1 MTDQAHINPA
11 TDNYLA
17 LHAPWGAYAPFVLGV
32 PGAGGGFALSD
43 VHSPQ
48 RNVYVAYRQGTRP
61 VQLLP
66 FLAGA
71 AGSGEAAFLASQ
83 QGDGSGQVVDGAWH
97 GAQVRLLD
105 PDLVERQ
112 LGWASDTWT
121 HGPLSFSLR
130 SPFGPV
136 PPLDTLDAGAARRA
150 VCPAILAV
158 LELDN
163 RASSEAAELLFG
175 LDGVNRTLDASGR
188 DLIGVACGRVWGVA
202 ARPGPGVEAVQDFD
216 LLAAAFGERRPRVRP
231 LGASGG
237 VRLRVPPGEVG
248 RLVLALGSYQAGVLT
263 TGLDAR
269 MYYTTL
275 FGDLEAVLEY
285 ALNQQAALLACAQ
298 ARDDELRASGLSA
311 DRQFLLAH
319 ATHGYL
325 ASTQLL
331 VRPDGSPLWA
341 VNEGE
346 YRMLNTLDLTV
357 DQLFWE
363 LRHHPWTVRNV
374 LDLFAERYAYEDGVQ
389 DERGQHPGGL
399 SFTHDMGVANAFSP
413 AGHSAYE
420 TPGLHGCFSYM
431 THEQLVNWTLCAAVY
446 GLGHDPDWLRAQAP
460 RLEACLDSVLAR
472 DGDADG
478 VMDRDSPRCGAGSEI
493 TTYDSL
499 DQSLGQARQNL
510 YLAVKTW
517 AALVCLAEALD
528 RVGQDRMG
536 ESGERARAQARRAA
550 ATIADHFDETLGFI
564 PAVFEGTSRSAI
576 IPAVEGLAF
585 PAVLGLL
592 SGQEGPETS
601 RLLDALARHLDA
613 VLRPGVCLN
622 PHSGGWKLSSTS
634 DNTWMSKIFL
644 NQFVAERVFGRP
656 ADTRA
661 DAAHARWQR
670 GGSAGSGPTDQVRS
684 SDGSALG
691 SRLYPRLVTGVLWLT
706 PGTPPTTPA
715 RRRVMDVTP

>member
-1 MTDQAHINPA
+1 MADSAHIPA
-11 TDNYLA
+11 TPDHFLA

-48 RNVYVAYRQGTRP
+48 RSVYVAYRQGTGA

-71 AGSGEAAFLASQ
+71 ASSGEAAFL
-83 QGDGSGQVVDGAWH
+83 SGQEVDGAWH
-97 GAQVRLLD
+97 AAQVRLLNPAD
-105 PDLVERQ
+105 VGRQ

-121 HGPLSFSLR
+121 HGPLTFSLR

-136 PPLDTLDAGAARRA
+136 PPLDTLDADAARRA
-150 VCPAILAV
+150 VCPATLAV

-163 RASSEAAELLFG
+163 RASTEHADLLFG
-175 LDGVNRTLDASGR
+175 LDGVNRTLDLPGR
-188 DLIGVACGRVWGVA
+188 DLLGVAGGRVWGVA
-202 ARPGPGVEAVQDFD
+202 ARSGPGVEAVQDFD
-216 LLAAAFGERRPRVRP
+216 LLGAAFGERRPRVRP

-248 RLVLALGSYQAGVLT
+248 RLVLALGSYQAGVVT

-269 MYYTTL
+269 MYYATL
-275 FGDLEAVLEY
+275 FDNLEDVLVC
-285 ALNQQAALLACAQ
+285 ALDQQAELLARAQ

-311 DRQFLLAH
+311 ERQFLLAH

-331 VRPDGSPLWA
+331 ARPDGSPLWA

-363 LRHHPWTVRNV
+363 LRFHPWTVRNV
-374 LDLFAERYAYEDGVQ
+374 LDLFAERYAYHDTVQ
-389 DERGQHPGGL
+389 GGGEPRSGGL

-413 AGHSAYE
+413 PGHSAYE
-420 TPGLHGCFSYM
+420 TPGLRGCFSYM

-446 GLGHDPDWLRAQAP
+446 GLQHDRDWLRAQAP
-460 RLEACLDSVLAR
+460 RLEACLNSVLAR

-478 VMDRDSPRCGAGSEI
+478 VMDRDSLRCGAGSEI

-517 AALVCLAEALD
+517 AALVCLTEALE
-528 RVGQDRMG
+528 RVGQ
-536 ESGERARAQARRAA
+536 SGERARAQARRAA
-550 ATIADHFDETLGFI
+550 ATIAHHFDGASGFI
-564 PAVFEGTSRSAI
+564 PAVFDGVNRSAI

-592 SGQEGPETS
+592 GELEGPEWP
-601 RLLDALARHLDA
+601 RLRDALARHLDA
-613 VLRPGVCLN
+613 VLRPGVCLD
-622 PHSGGWKLSSTS
+622 PLIGGWKLSSTS
-634 DNTWMSKIFL
+634 ENTWMSKIFL

-661 DAAHARWQR
+661 DAAHACWQR
-670 GGSAGSGPTDQVRS
+670 QGSAGSGPTDQVRAT
-684 SDGSALG
+684 DGTALG
-691 SRLYPRLVTGVLWLT
+691 SRLYPRLVTGVLWLA
-706 PGTPPTTPA
+706 PGSPLPPTTGERAEEAP
-715 RRRVMDVTP
+715 P